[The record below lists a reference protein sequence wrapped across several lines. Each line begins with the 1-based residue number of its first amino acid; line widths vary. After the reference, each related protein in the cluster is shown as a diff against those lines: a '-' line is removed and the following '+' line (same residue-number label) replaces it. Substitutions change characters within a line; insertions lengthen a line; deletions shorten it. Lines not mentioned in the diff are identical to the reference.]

1 MDLKESEILGAAVEG
16 HWYYSSKAK
25 ALSSIVGRDIG
36 PSILDV
42 GSGSA
47 FFSRYLLTHT
57 TAREAWCVDTSYTA
71 EKDEMISDKCL
82 HLRKAID
89 HVDASLVLLMDVIEH
104 VDDDVGLLAL
114 YRDKVPAGTRF
125 LVTVPAFQFLW
136 SGHDEFLEHRRRYTL
151 SQLED
156 TLRKAGLKI
165 KKSNYFF
172 GSVFPLAAVLRLL
185 ERVRRGSQS
194 PRSQLTR
201 HSPLVNATLRSIC
214 QVETFWM
221 HHNRLAGL
229 SVFCLAETQ

>member
-1 MDLKESEILGAAVEG
+1 MDLKESEILGAAVEE

-36 PSILDV
+36 ASILDV
-42 GSGSA
+42 GAGSA
-47 FFSRYLLTHT
+47 FFSRHLLANT
-57 TAREAWCVDTSYTA
+57 TASEAWCVDTSYVD
-71 EKDEMISDKCL
+71 EKDEVISGKLL
-82 HLRKAID
+82 HLRKAIG
-89 HVDASLVLLMDVIEH
+89 HVGASLVLLMDVIEH
-104 VDDDVGLLAL
+104 VDDDVELLAL

-136 SGHDEFLEHRRRYTL
+136 SSHDEFLEHRRRYTL
-151 SQLED
+151 PQLEN

-185 ERVRRGSQS
+185 ERVRHDSQP

-201 HSPLVNATLRSIC
+201 HSPLVNTTLRGIC
-214 QVETFWM
+214 QMETFWM
-221 HHNRLAGL
+221 RHNRLAGL
-229 SVFCLAETQ
+229 SVFCLAET